1 MAGTFGG
8 LEARLARSRA
18 ALPGITRIAVFTC
31 KKQPARIET
40 VRNDLVALDY
50 FDEQLTEKLQ
60 FLLDAIFGLTSVNQ
74 DSAMNLFT
82 VASVVAV
89 PPVILAGL
97 WGMNF
102 RAMPGLSEPWRC
114 AMALGVILMGILI
127 PLGIFKWRGWLSND

>member
-40 VRNDLVALDY
+40 VRNDLVALDH

-60 FLLDAIFGLTSVNQ
+60 FLLDAIFGLISVNQ
-74 DSAMNLFT
+74 NNVMKLFT

-89 PPVILAGL
+89 PPVILAGV

-102 RAMPGLSEPWRC
+102 KAMPELYKPWGY
-114 AMALGVILMGILI
+114 AMALGAILVSILI